1 MRSRQLTVFVS
12 AEETQRIV
20 ELLAGKRRELEGLV
34 TEWSEVSHFIEGN
47 A

>member
-1 MRSRQLTVFVS
+1 MFVS
-12 AEETQRIV
+12 SEETQRTV

-34 TEWSEVSHFIEGN
+34 AEWSEISHFIEAN